1 MFETAD
7 YLLELQAQNQLKI
20 VVNYLKKQASQCL
33 ARLTKHAYHN
43 DFDGNFGENFPTN
56 GNGIFLHQKQEWD

>member
-20 VVNYLKKQASQCL
+20 VVNYLKKTGQSVSSEVDQ
-33 ARLTKHAYHN
+33 ARL
-43 DFDGNFGENFPTN
+43 P
-56 GNGIFLHQKQEWD
+56 

>member
-20 VVNYLKKQASQCL
+20 VVNYLEKKKGNSMSCEVDQ
-33 ARLTKHAYHN
+33 ARL
-43 DFDGNFGENFPTN
+43 P
-56 GNGIFLHQKQEWD
+56 